1 MTRRVEYRT
10 LDIGKPKL
18 ENNYVYRYFTID
30 TPDSDTL
37 FKIIDVLEEWYQDLK
52 LRKIERIDKADCS
65 KYSFNELFDTIECK
79 ADM

>member
-30 TPDSDTL
+30 TPDSDIL

-52 LRKIERIDKADCS
+52 LRKIERIDKVDCS
-65 KYSFNELFDTIECK
+65 KYSFNELFDNIECK
-79 ADM
+79 ADI